1 MGVPA
6 FFAWLMRK
14 YPDALTDLPDGPAT
28 TPGSARRRGESSTGR
43 RRRVE
48 QQEDQ
53 AKQQQEEQQQ
63 QQEEEPSSEEQLLA
77 AWGCDNLYLDMNGI
91 IHPCCHPEGG
101 KPQPASEA
109 EMFENVAE
117 LLDTLVVK
125 LKPTKV
131 LYLAIDGVAPRAKMN
146 QQRARRFRSQQ
157 DAKEARQAEAKLRA
171 KMQAEGVE
179 VPPAKPP
186 SWDHNVITPGTCFM
200 ADLAAYLRTLVAERI
215 ANHPAWKH
223 LAVILSDASV
233 PGEGEHKLLEF
244 VRRSQGQPGYDP
256 NASHV
261 IVGYGH
267 KQSPPQQD
275 FRRRF

>member
-14 YPDALTDLPDGPAT
+14 YPDALTDLPDGQA
-28 TPGSARRRGESSTGR
+28 SSAAAARRRGESSSGR

-48 QQEDQ
+48 QQQEH
-53 AKQQQEEQQQ
+53 EEQEQ
-63 QQEEEPSSEEQLLA
+63 QQEEEEQGAPSSEEQLLA

-117 LLDTLVVK
+117 LLDTLVLK

-157 DAKEARQAEAKLRA
+157 DAKEARRFEAKLRA
-171 KMQAEGVE
+171 KMKAEGVE
-179 VPPAKPP
+179 VPPA
-186 SWDHNVITPGTCFM
+186 
-200 ADLAAYLRTLVAERI
+200 
-215 ANHPAWKH
+215 
-223 LAVILSDASV
+223 
-233 PGEGEHKLLEF
+233 
-244 VRRSQGQPGYDP
+244 
-256 NASHV
+256 
-261 IVGYGH
+261 
-267 KQSPPQQD
+267 
-275 FRRRF
+275 